1 MKISVIGLG
10 KMGLLHAGIVNS
22 LPDAKVTSV
31 CETDFFLST
40 AAKALLPKEITVYR
54 DVGKMILEEDPDAL
68 YVTTPIDT
76 HVPIINDS
84 FRAKSNLNIFV
95 EKPLASTYDEAKVA
109 CEAASRSSGIN
120 TVGFQRRFSPIFQ
133 KARDLLTENAV
144 GDPLFFR
151 SYFFSSDVLREGSG
165 WRSKKGSGGV
175 LLDSAPHLL
184 DTLIWFFGEP
194 TSVMAVKKRIYSSMV
209 DDYVHAVFSYA
220 SGLQGHTDVC
230 WSVSSYRLPEV
241 MLQVY
246 GKDGILTVTDDFVK
260 VSLSQQKSGGS
271 RTYNRQSFR
280 VSTPFLLTDPEYT
293 LEDAAFLEAVRTQ
306 VAPDSNFIQAA
317 KVNALI
323 DRIAN
328 ATKETTF

>member
-22 LPDAKVTSV
+22 LPDARVTSV
-31 CETDFFLST
+31 CEADFFLSA
-40 AAKALLPKEITVYR
+40 AAKALLPKEIAVYR
-54 DVGKMILEEDPDAL
+54 DVDKMILEEDPDAL
-68 YVTTPIDT
+68 FVTTPIDT
-76 HVPIINDS
+76 HVPIIKDS
-84 FRAKSNLNIFV
+84 FRAKSNLNMFV
-95 EKPLASTYDEAKVA
+95 EKPLASSYNEAKVA

-120 TVGFQRRFSPIFQ
+120 MVGFQRRFSPIFR
-133 KARDLLTENAV
+133 KAKGLLTENIV
-144 GDPLFFR
+144 GEPIFFR
-151 SYFFSSDVLREGSG
+151 SYFLSSDVLREGSG

-194 TSVMAVKKRIYSSMV
+194 TSVLAVKKKIYSNSV
-209 DDYVHAVFSYA
+209 DDYVHALFSYA
-220 SGLQGHTDVC
+220 SGLYGHMDVC

-241 MLQVY
+241 LLQIY
-246 GKDGILTVTDDFVK
+246 GKNGIMTVTDDFVK
-260 VSLSQQKSGGS
+260 ISSGQQDGGGS
-271 RTYNRQSFR
+271 RTYNRQSFQ

-306 VAPDSNFIQAA
+306 VPPDSNFVQAA

-323 DRIAN
+323 DRILAS
-328 ATKETTF
+328 TT

>member
-22 LPDAKVTSV
+22 LPDARVTSV

-40 AAKALLPKEITVYR
+40 AAKALLPKGIAVYR
-54 DVGKMILEEDPDAL
+54 DVDKMILEEDPDAL
-68 YVTTPIDT
+68 FVTTPIDT
-76 HVPIINDS
+76 HVPIINDA
-84 FRAKSNLNIFV
+84 FRVKSNLNMFV
-95 EKPLASTYDEAKVA
+95 EKPLASSYNEAKVA

-120 TVGFQRRFSPIFQ
+120 MVGFQRRFSPIFS
-133 KARDLLTENAV
+133 KAKGLLAENAV
-144 GDPLFFR
+144 GEPIFFR
-151 SYFFSSDVLREGSG
+151 SYFLSSDVLREGSG

-194 TSVMAVKKRIYSSMV
+194 TSVLAVKKKIYSSSV
-209 DDYVHAVFSYA
+209 DDYVHALFSYA
-220 SGLQGHTDVC
+220 PGLQGHIDVC

-241 MLQVY
+241 LLQIY
-246 GKDGILTVTDDFVK
+246 GKDGIMTVTDDFVK
-260 VSLSQQKSGGS
+260 VSSGQNSGGGS
-271 RTYNRQSFR
+271 RTYNRQSFQ

-293 LEDAAFLEAVRTQ
+293 LEDAAFLEAIRTQ
-306 VAPDSNFIQAA
+306 VPPDSNFVQAA

-323 DRIAN
+323 DRILAN
-328 ATKETTF
+328 AT

>member
-22 LPDAKVTSV
+22 LPDARVTSV
-31 CETDFFLST
+31 CETDFFLSA
-40 AAKALLPKEITVYR
+40 AAKALLPKEIAVYR
-54 DVGKMILEEDPDAL
+54 DVDKMILEEDPDAL
-68 YVTTPIDT
+68 FVTTPIDT
-76 HVPIINDS
+76 HVSVINDS
-84 FRAKSNLNIFV
+84 FRVKSNLSMFV
-95 EKPLASTYDEAKVA
+95 EKPLASSYNEAKVA

-120 TVGFQRRFSPIFQ
+120 MVGFQRRFSPIFR
-133 KARDLLTENAV
+133 KAKGLLTENAV
-144 GDPLFFR
+144 GEPVFFR
-151 SYFFSSDVLREGSG
+151 SYFLSSDVLREGSG

-194 TSVMAVKKRIYSSMV
+194 TSVLAVKRKIYSSSV
-209 DDYVHAVFSYA
+209 DDYVHALFSYA
-220 SGLQGHTDVC
+220 SGLYGHMDVC

-241 MLQVY
+241 LLQIY
-246 GKDGILTVTDDFVK
+246 GKDGIMTVTDDFVK
-260 VSLSQQKSGGS
+260 VSSGQQSSGGGS
-271 RTYNRQSFR
+271 RTYNRQSFQ

-306 VAPDSNFIQAA
+306 VPPDSNFVQAA

-323 DRIAN
+323 DRILAN
-328 ATKETTF
+328 AT